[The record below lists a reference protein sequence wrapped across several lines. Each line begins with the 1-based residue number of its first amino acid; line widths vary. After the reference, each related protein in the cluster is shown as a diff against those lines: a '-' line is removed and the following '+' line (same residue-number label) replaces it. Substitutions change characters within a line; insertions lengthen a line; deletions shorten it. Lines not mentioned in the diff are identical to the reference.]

1 MTQAS
6 PHRDERHALPGKLQ
20 EGPHSGRVRRQP
32 QPPRLCRKRPKPDRA
47 LPSSSKP
54 PSPRRARGALLLKVL
69 LWVYSKCAAGG
80 ATSRRGA
87 GRARLTHRMAPRTP
101 RTMAH
106 AQKPQRAPQGIHRI
120 RKTTAHRARASL
132 LIQKQTRPR
141 CACAQI
147 EDGSAKENVKQAVR
161 LKAPAPHRPAQGCS

>member
-1 MTQAS
+1 MTQAR
-6 PHRDERHALPGKLQ
+6 PHRDEWHALPGKLQ

-32 QPPRLCRKRPKPDRA
+32 QPPRLCHMWSKPDRA

-69 LWVYSKCAAGG
+69 LWVYSKYAAGG
-80 ATSRRGA
+80 TTSRRGA
-87 GRARLTHRMAPRTP
+87 GRARRTHRMAPRTP
-101 RTMAH
+101 RSCNARPKAYAEFARPRH
-106 AQKPQRAPQGIHRI
+106 IAP
-120 RKTTAHRARASL
+120 RASL
-132 LIQKQTRPR
+132 LDIQKQTRPR

-147 EDGSAKENVKQAVR
+147 EDGSAKETVKQAVR